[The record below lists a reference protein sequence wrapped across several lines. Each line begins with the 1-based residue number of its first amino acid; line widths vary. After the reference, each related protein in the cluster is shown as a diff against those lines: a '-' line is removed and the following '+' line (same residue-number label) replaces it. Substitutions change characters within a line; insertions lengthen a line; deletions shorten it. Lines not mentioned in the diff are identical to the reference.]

1 MSLLSPVTRSLLLAN
16 ARQSRAWPGFD
27 PRPLVRLVERGGPA
41 RWLCTELSA
50 DGAWLYGLADTGSAS
65 PEPGY
70 FSLSDVSAFGSDEGA
85 RVVRDLRFF
94 TPHRLSAWCAAA
106 RLTRSIDGA
115 QILLERLADELG
127 LTRGVASPV
136 GASPAGASPVGISPA
151 RNLQLS
157 RLRE

>member
-16 ARQSRAWPGFD
+16 ARQSRAWSGFD

-50 DGAWLYGLADTGSAS
+50 DGCWLYGLADTGSGS

-70 FSLSDVSAFGSDEGA
+70 FSLSDVSAFGSDVGA
-85 RVVRDLRFF
+85 CVVRDLRFF
-94 TPHRLSAWCAAA
+94 SPHCLSAWCAAA
-106 RLTRSIDGA
+106 CLTRSLDDA
-115 QILLERLADELG
+115 QILLERLADELS
-127 LTRGVASPV
+127 LARGVASPA
-136 GASPAGASPVGISPA
+136 GASPAGASPKRHP
-151 RNLQLS
+151 QLS